1 MDTRTAVLPLPP
13 AQLRTLRLRL
23 LGAAALVLLTLG
35 YASAQTSGFYL
46 GTKAGVN
53 GSKFRFTE
61 DLKELYPTSERL
73 AGLSLGLETGIAVGR
88 WNFGTGFEYQQKGGN
103 YTSEPYVVRFDDGSE
118 ATEIEYARERTHVL
132 TVPAMIGYSDYL
144 AQRVGY
150 RIQAGPAFDIGLT
163 GRIDRTVETF
173 GEEIPELLND
183 KVAFGAGV
191 NDDYRKVQT
200 SFRLNPEIW
209 IDLSRNHRLSVGAH
223 WDFGASDAFNPNYK
237 VANEFFDVFQGGL
250 TNRTA
255 AVTVGYQYRLPF
267 ADRY

>member
-1 MDTRTAVLPLPP
+1 MSTQAIALPAPHDDV
-13 AQLRTLRLRL
+13 ATLRRRL
-23 LGAAALVLLTLG
+23 LAAVALVCFGLG
-35 YASAQTSGFYL
+35 VASAQSSGFYL

-73 AGLSLGLETGIAVGR
+73 AGLSLGLETGISVGR

-103 YTSEPYVVRFDDGSE
+103 YISEPYVVAFDDGTE

-150 RIQAGPAFDIGLT
+150 RLQAGPAFDVGLT

-173 GEEIPELLND
+173 GEEVPDILND

-200 SFRLNPEIW
+200 SFRLNPEVW
-209 IDLSRNHRLSVGAH
+209 FDLSRHHRLSVGAH

-237 VANEFFDVFQGGL
+237 VANEFFDVFRGGL

-255 AVTVGYQYRLPF
+255 AITVGYQYRIPF